1 MIDEKEYNKVEF
13 DNNNTPTIKLVNRQQ
28 LLDNDKI
35 VMDSLDLLDVQE
47 LVALIDYN
55 TKTKKFDNVYNLTD
69 NYDFTHAINEETY
82 FIISSLILINN
93 EKQSPANDFYVRHNK
108 VNWYGYRLTS
118 FTSFIK
124 KP

>member
-55 TKTKKFDNVYNLTD
+55 TKTKKFDNVYNLID
-69 NYDFTHAINEETY
+69 NYDFTHAINKETY

-93 EKQSPANDFYVRHNK
+93 EKQSPANDFYFKHNK

>member
-28 LLDNDKI
+28 LLDNDRI

-55 TKTKKFDNVYNLTD
+55 TKTKKFDNVYNLID
-69 NYDFTHAINEETY
+69 NYDFTHAINKETY

-93 EKQSPANDFYVRHNK
+93 EKQSPTNDFYFKHNK